1 MNIKSSIVFGGHNEC
16 VHSDSCGLSTTNV
29 EEPIEGHKSLLV
41 PRETGDGLTGMERG
55 GISDRT
61 ETVPKW
67 LRERRAR
74 SGLREASRRDKA
86 MHLSS
91 LNHSLCPEMYLTR
104 YNHINLQILIT
115 GSDRVVRGVF
125 YVT

>member
-1 MNIKSSIVFGGHNEC
+1 MNIQSSIVFRGHNEC
-16 VHSDSCGLSTTNV
+16 VHGDSCGLNTTNV

-55 GISDRT
+55 GILDQT

-74 SGLREASRRDKA
+74 SGLREACRREKEA
-86 MHLSS
+86 RL
-91 LNHSLCPEMYLTR
+91 
-104 YNHINLQILIT
+104 
-115 GSDRVVRGVF
+115 
-125 YVT
+125 